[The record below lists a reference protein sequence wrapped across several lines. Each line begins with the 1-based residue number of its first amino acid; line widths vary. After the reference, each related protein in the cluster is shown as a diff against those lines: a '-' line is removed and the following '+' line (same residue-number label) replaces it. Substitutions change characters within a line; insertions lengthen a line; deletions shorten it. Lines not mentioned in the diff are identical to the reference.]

1 MSVLNYIK
9 NVNEGL
15 KAKHIGDTFFYFGG
29 AEPMQLTTRAPYE
42 ILAEIDGL
50 KGLFGNKKQPEK
62 V

>member
-9 NVNEGL
+9 NVNECL
-15 KAKHIGDTFFYFGG
+15 KAKHVGDTFFYFGG
-29 AEPMQLTTRAPYE
+29 AEPVLLTTRAPYE

-50 KGLFGNKKQPEK
+50 KGLFANKKQPEK